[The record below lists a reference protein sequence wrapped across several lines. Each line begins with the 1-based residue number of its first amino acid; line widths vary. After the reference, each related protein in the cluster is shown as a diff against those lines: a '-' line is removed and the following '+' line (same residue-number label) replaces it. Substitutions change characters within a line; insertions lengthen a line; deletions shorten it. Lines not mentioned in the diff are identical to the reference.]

1 MYRHWESLSISL
13 LIHLLI
19 LTQNYF
25 AVRALYPRRKRG
37 GFTARSDKA
46 QISLLHSTTIVQA
59 VQVQHLVV
67 PQTLSIVVALLN

>member
-37 GFTARSDKA
+37 GFTARSDKMNYIGA
-46 QISLLHSTTIVQA
+46 NDVYEC
-59 VQVQHLVV
+59 
-67 PQTLSIVVALLN
+67 